1 MSKVFAAFFIA
12 LVLALSA
19 SPGSGF
25 PEGWL
30 WTRISPVAC
39 LSRALF
45 TICLGSATVAPI
57 PPSLAVLAALSFQAA
72 GQNTSSVDST
82 LVGRSIF
89 NLLPSREKGN
99 KATVTVRQSPEIKE
113 AFNRQVAANAS
124 KRVVVYRIRIYNDN
138 KQNARSASES
148 AMNRFKA
155 MYPGVAAYRSYVN
168 PFFKVTVGNFHSRAL
183 AM

>member
-1 MSKVFAAFFIA
+1 MMTGKRI
-12 LVLALSA
+12 LA
-19 SPGSGF
+19 
-25 PEGWL
+25 
-30 WTRISPVAC
+30 V
-39 LSRALF
+39 
-45 TICLGSATVAPI
+45 
-57 PPSLAVLAALSFQAA
+57 LAVLAALSFQAA

-99 KATVTVRQSPEIKE
+99 KATVTVRQSLEIKE

-168 PFFKVTVGNFHSRAL
+168 PFFKVTVGNFHSRPEADRMLQQLRGSFPTAFVVKETAL
-183 AM
+183 ASEVNSNRN

>member
-1 MSKVFAAFFIA
+1 MMTGKRI
-12 LVLALSA
+12 LA
-19 SPGSGF
+19 
-25 PEGWL
+25 
-30 WTRISPVAC
+30 V
-39 LSRALF
+39 
-45 TICLGSATVAPI
+45 
-57 PPSLAVLAALSFQAA
+57 LAVLAALSVQAA

-168 PFFKVTVGNFHSRAL
+168 PFFKVTVGNFHSRPEADRMLQQLRGSFPTAFVVKETAL
-183 AM
+183 ASEVNSNRN

>member
-1 MSKVFAAFFIA
+1 MMTGKRI
-12 LVLALSA
+12 LA
-19 SPGSGF
+19 
-25 PEGWL
+25 
-30 WTRISPVAC
+30 V
-39 LSRALF
+39 
-45 TICLGSATVAPI
+45 
-57 PPSLAVLAALSFQAA
+57 LAVLAALSFQAA
-72 GQNTSSVDST
+72 GQITSSVDST

-168 PFFKVTVGNFHSRAL
+168 PFFKVTVGNFHSRPEADRMLQQLRGSFPTAFVVKETAL
-183 AM
+183 ASEVNSNRN

>member
-1 MSKVFAAFFIA
+1 MMTWKRIFAA
-12 LVLALSA
+12 
-19 SPGSGF
+19 
-25 PEGWL
+25 
-30 WTRISPVAC
+30 
-39 LSRALF
+39 
-45 TICLGSATVAPI
+45 
-57 PPSLAVLAALSFQAA
+57 LAVLAALSFQAA

-168 PFFKVTVGNFHSRAL
+168 PFFKVTVGNFHSRPEADRMLQQLRGSFPTAFVVKETAL
-183 AM
+183 ASEVNSNRN

>member
-1 MSKVFAAFFIA
+1 MKMMTGKRI
-12 LVLALSA
+12 LA
-19 SPGSGF
+19 
-25 PEGWL
+25 
-30 WTRISPVAC
+30 V
-39 LSRALF
+39 
-45 TICLGSATVAPI
+45 
-57 PPSLAVLAALSFQAA
+57 LAVLAALSFQAA

-89 NLLPSREKGN
+89 NLLPSRQKGN

-168 PFFKVTVGNFHSRAL
+168 PFFKVTVGNFHSRPEADRMLQQLRGSFPTAFVVKETAL
-183 AM
+183 ASEVNSNRN

>member
-1 MSKVFAAFFIA
+1 MMTGKRI
-12 LVLALSA
+12 LA
-19 SPGSGF
+19 
-25 PEGWL
+25 
-30 WTRISPVAC
+30 V
-39 LSRALF
+39 
-45 TICLGSATVAPI
+45 
-57 PPSLAVLAALSFQAA
+57 LAVLAALSFQAA
-72 GQNTSSVDST
+72 GQNTSSVAST

-168 PFFKVTVGNFHSRAL
+168 PFFKVTVGNFHSRPEADRMLQQLRGSFPTAFVVKETAL
-183 AM
+183 ASEVNSNRN

>member
-1 MSKVFAAFFIA
+1 MMTGKRIFA
-12 LVLALSA
+12 V
-19 SPGSGF
+19 
-25 PEGWL
+25 
-30 WTRISPVAC
+30 
-39 LSRALF
+39 
-45 TICLGSATVAPI
+45 
-57 PPSLAVLAALSFQAA
+57 LAVLAALSFQAA

-168 PFFKVTVGNFHSRAL
+168 PFFKVTVGNFHSRPEADRMLQQRRGSFPTAFVVKETAL
-183 AM
+183 ASEVNSNRN

>member
-1 MSKVFAAFFIA
+1 MMTGKRI
-12 LVLALSA
+12 LA
-19 SPGSGF
+19 
-25 PEGWL
+25 
-30 WTRISPVAC
+30 V
-39 LSRALF
+39 
-45 TICLGSATVAPI
+45 
-57 PPSLAVLAALSFQAA
+57 LAVLAALSFQAA

-168 PFFKVTVGNFHSRAL
+168 PFFKVTVGNFHSRPEADRTEVNSNRN
-183 AM
+183 

>member
-1 MSKVFAAFFIA
+1 MKMMTGKRILA
-12 LVLALSA
+12 VLAL
-19 SPGSGF
+19 
-25 PEGWL
+25 
-30 WTRISPVAC
+30 
-39 LSRALF
+39 
-45 TICLGSATVAPI
+45 
-57 PPSLAVLAALSFQAA
+57 LAALSFQAA

-168 PFFKVTVGNFHSRAL
+168 PFFKVTVGNFHSRPEADRMLQQLRGSFPTAFVVKETAL
-183 AM
+183 ASEVNSNRN

>member
-1 MSKVFAAFFIA
+1 MKMMTGKQI
-12 LVLALSA
+12 LA
-19 SPGSGF
+19 
-25 PEGWL
+25 
-30 WTRISPVAC
+30 V
-39 LSRALF
+39 
-45 TICLGSATVAPI
+45 
-57 PPSLAVLAALSFQAA
+57 LAVLAALSFQAA

-168 PFFKVTVGNFHSRAL
+168 PFFKVTVGNFHSRPEADRMLQQLRGSFPTAFVVKETAL
-183 AM
+183 ASEVNSNRN

>member
-1 MSKVFAAFFIA
+1 MMTGKRI
-12 LVLALSA
+12 LA
-19 SPGSGF
+19 
-25 PEGWL
+25 
-30 WTRISPVAC
+30 V
-39 LSRALF
+39 
-45 TICLGSATVAPI
+45 
-57 PPSLAVLAALSFQAA
+57 LAVLAALSFQAA

-168 PFFKVTVGNFHSRAL
+168 PFFKVTVGNFHSRPEADRMLQQLRGSFPTAFVVKETAL
-183 AM
+183 ASEVNTNRN

>member
-1 MSKVFAAFFIA
+1 MRMMTGKRIFA
-12 LVLALSA
+12 V
-19 SPGSGF
+19 
-25 PEGWL
+25 
-30 WTRISPVAC
+30 
-39 LSRALF
+39 
-45 TICLGSATVAPI
+45 
-57 PPSLAVLAALSFQAA
+57 LAVLAALSVQAA

-168 PFFKVTVGNFHSRAL
+168 PFFKVTVGNFHSRPEADRMLQQLRGSFPTAFVVKETAL
-183 AM
+183 ASEVNSNRN

>member
-1 MSKVFAAFFIA
+1 MMTGKRI
-12 LVLALSA
+12 LA
-19 SPGSGF
+19 
-25 PEGWL
+25 
-30 WTRISPVAC
+30 V
-39 LSRALF
+39 
-45 TICLGSATVAPI
+45 
-57 PPSLAVLAALSFQAA
+57 LAVLAALSFQAA

-89 NLLPSREKGN
+89 NLLPSRQKGN

-168 PFFKVTVGNFHSRAL
+168 PFFKVTVGNFHSRPEADRMLQQLRGSFPTAFVVKETAL
-183 AM
+183 ASEVNSNRN

>member
-1 MSKVFAAFFIA
+1 MKMMTGKRI
-12 LVLALSA
+12 LA
-19 SPGSGF
+19 
-25 PEGWL
+25 
-30 WTRISPVAC
+30 V
-39 LSRALF
+39 
-45 TICLGSATVAPI
+45 
-57 PPSLAVLAALSFQAA
+57 LAVLAALSFQAA

-168 PFFKVTVGNFHSRAL
+168 PFFKVTVGNFHSRPEADRMLQQLRGSFPTAFVVKETAL
-183 AM
+183 ASEVNSNRN

>member
-1 MSKVFAAFFIA
+1 MMTGKRIFA
-12 LVLALSA
+12 V
-19 SPGSGF
+19 
-25 PEGWL
+25 
-30 WTRISPVAC
+30 
-39 LSRALF
+39 
-45 TICLGSATVAPI
+45 
-57 PPSLAVLAALSFQAA
+57 LAVLAALSFQAA

-155 MYPGVAAYRSYVN
+155 MYPGVAAYRTYVN
-168 PFFKVTVGNFHSRAL
+168 PFFKVTVGNFHSRPEADRMLQQLRGSFPTAFVVKETAL
-183 AM
+183 ASEVNSNRN

>member
-1 MSKVFAAFFIA
+1 MKMMTWKRIFAA
-12 LVLALSA
+12 
-19 SPGSGF
+19 
-25 PEGWL
+25 
-30 WTRISPVAC
+30 
-39 LSRALF
+39 
-45 TICLGSATVAPI
+45 
-57 PPSLAVLAALSFQAA
+57 LAVLAALSFQAA

-168 PFFKVTVGNFHSRAL
+168 PFFKVTVGNFHSRPEADRMLQQLRGSFPTAFVVKETAL
-183 AM
+183 ASEVNSNRN

>member
-1 MSKVFAAFFIA
+1 MKMMTGKRI
-12 LVLALSA
+12 LA
-19 SPGSGF
+19 
-25 PEGWL
+25 
-30 WTRISPVAC
+30 V
-39 LSRALF
+39 
-45 TICLGSATVAPI
+45 
-57 PPSLAVLAALSFQAA
+57 LAVLAALSFQAA

-113 AFNRQVAANAS
+113 AFNRQVVANAS

-168 PFFKVTVGNFHSRAL
+168 PFFKVTVGNFHSRPEADRMLQQLRGSFPTAFVVKETAL
-183 AM
+183 ASEVNSNRN